1 MRRIALAAT
10 FFVFVAGCR
19 GGGPH
24 IFTTM
29 NATGHV
35 TSEMPAVPNVS
46 PVYAMQVPGGACA
59 VDAPRIAV
67 IDVDG
72 ILLNQDLTGPG
83 SLGENPVSLFH
94 ERLMAAENDSCIR
107 GVVVRI
113 NSPGGGVTA
122 SDTMWHDLVGF
133 KQRTG
138 VPVVAC
144 LLDTG
149 AGGAYYL
156 ATAADQIVAHPTS
169 VAGGIGV
176 VMNLYEFEL
185 ANSTVNV
192 VSNPILSGSYIN
204 SGHKLR
210 ADGDSDPVKYEE
222 KRKLLDD
229 MAVEYHQRF
238 KHVVR
243 QARPQVDVND
253 PTIGDGQVFTAT
265 RAQQVG
271 LVDQLGYLDD
281 AINMARRMSNHP
293 QAQVVLYHR
302 TNDRPRTQYSV
313 TPNVPLQ
320 SSLFPLS
327 LPGLDRSKLPTF
339 LYMWQPE
346 PTMEKLGGR

>member
-1 MRRIALAAT
+1 MVVTLLI
-10 FFVFVAGCR
+10 FIAGCR
-19 GGGPH
+19 NGGPH
-24 IFTTM
+24 VFTTV

-35 TSEMPAVPNVS
+35 TTEVPAVPNVS
-46 PVYAMQVPGGACA
+46 PVYAMTVPGGACA

-72 ILLNQDLTGPG
+72 ILLNQDFTGPG

-94 ERLMAAENDSCIR
+94 ERLMAAANDPCTR
-107 GVVVRI
+107 AVVVRI

-122 SDTMWHDLVGF
+122 SDTMWHDLVDF
-133 KQRTG
+133 KQRTR

-169 VAGGIGV
+169 IAGGIGV
-176 VMNLYEFEL
+176 VMNLYEFDV
-185 ANSTVNV
+185 ANATVNV
-192 VSNPILSGSYIN
+192 TSNPILAGDYIN
-204 SGHKLR
+204 AGHKVR
-210 ADGDSDPVKYEE
+210 GDASADRVDYEK
-222 KRKLLDD
+222 KRSLLAS
-229 MAVEYHQRF
+229 MANEYHERF
-238 KHVVR
+238 KNIVH

-253 PTIGDGQVFTAT
+253 PEIGDGQVFTAT
-265 RAQQVG
+265 RAQQIG
-271 LVDQLGYLDD
+271 LVDQVGYLDD
-281 AINMARRMSNHP
+281 AINMARRMANHP

-320 SSLFPLS
+320 TGLFPLS

-346 PTMEKLGGR
+346 PTMEKLVGR